1 MDGDRV
7 SLLARYPTVPRHL
20 LTVDD
25 YHRMGEAG
33 ILSEDDRVELIEG
46 EPVEMEPI
54 GSEHAAAVNDLTRLL
69 IMAVGDRALVSPQN
83 PVRLDR
89 RSEPQPDFALL
100 RPRPDGYRSALPTP
114 QDTPLIVEVAHSS
127 LDYDRAVKLALYAK
141 HGIPE
146 VWIVNPLGKGVEVY
160 RKPQNERYG
169 KAERAG
175 PPGIVTIEALPGV
188 RVEVGNIFR

>member
-46 EPVEMEPI
+46 ELVEMEPI

-69 IMAVGDRALVSPQN
+69 IMAWVTGRLSRRKTPSAWTGAANHNPTSPCSGR
-83 PVRLDR
+83 VRMATGLH
-89 RSEPQPDFALL
+89 S
-100 RPRPDGYRSALPTP
+100 
-114 QDTPLIVEVAHSS
+114 PLH
-127 LDYDRAVKLALYAK
+127 RT
-141 HGIPE
+141 
-146 VWIVNPLGKGVEVY
+146 
-160 RKPQNERYG
+160 RY
-169 KAERAG
+169 
-175 PPGIVTIEALPGV
+175 
-188 RVEVGNIFR
+188 